1 MKVKRNKPLHLQ
13 ISIILKSKI
22 EKGEFKPGEK
32 LMPEDA
38 LARNFNVSRA
48 TIREALRILEHEHY
62 IVSKHGAGTFVSENV
77 FFISNALNQLRST
90 TEIADAS
97 GLKINKKLIELKA
110 ELADKIVQEALGL
123 EKDERVIKIE
133 RVGFVKE
140 KPIIYT
146 IDIFALKLAPELVDA
161 KDFQGSLLAYLEDK
175 SRIQIVCANATVSA
189 VESIEWP
196 LSGFEN
202 KMPALLFE
210 QVHYDQNQK
219 PVLYSIDYY
228 RSDHFKFH
236 VFRKRDS
243 S

>member
-13 ISIILKSKI
+13 IANILKSEI
-22 EKGEFKPGEK
+22 EKGDIKPSEK

-38 LARNFNVSRA
+38 LAKNFNVSRA
-48 TIREALRILEHEHY
+48 TIRESLRILEHEHY

-97 GLKINKKLIELKA
+97 GLKIDKKLIELKA
-110 ELADKIVQEALGL
+110 EFADKIVQESLGL

-133 RVGFVKE
+133 RVGFIKE
-140 KPIIYT
+140 EPIIYS
-146 IDIFALKLAPELVDA
+146 IDIFAMKLAPELVDT
-161 KDFQGSLLAYLEDK
+161 KDFHSSLLAYLEEK
-175 SRIQIVCANATVSA
+175 SNIQIVCANATVSA
-189 VESIEWP
+189 VGSIEWP
-196 LSGFEN
+196 LNGFQN
-202 KMPALLFE
+202 KMSALLFE

-236 VFRKRDS
+236 IFRKRDIS
-243 S
+243 